1 MKNQELTL
9 LYVFD
14 AIMTEGSV
22 TRAADRLA
30 MTQPAVSN
38 AVARMRHVWKDP
50 LFIKKGR
57 AIEPTSFAL
66 SLWDQV
72 RSPMHDLS
80 RAVDASAFDPSDSK
94 RKFRLAVT
102 DVMVDLIWQSLA
114 CKLQREAPGIDLY
127 AVPYTQ
133 ASAFG
138 QLREAYVDLAIGM
151 LTGHDSSL
159 RSIWLFDSEYTLAMR
174 DDHPLAGRPM
184 SLGEFL
190 QAKHLMVSLSGDT
203 TGVVDLALSQQSMKR
218 RVAVTVNHFAVV
230 PQLLRESDMVAVIP
244 KIATGGVGYQ
254 QGIWYSPMPFE
265 LDPTSIYLIWHT
277 RHDRD
282 PGLLWMRHQV
292 EEITKMKWNG
302 CEHCSGPA
310 KSTLSSLNAQALQ
323 AKAGNAGKAG
333 KPNAAAATTKA
344 GKKSMPKTNAVQA

>member
-38 AVARMRHVWKDP
+38 AVARMRHAWKDP

-72 RSPMHDLS
+72 RSPMHELS
-80 RAVDASAFDPSDSK
+80 RAVDASAFEPEQSK
-94 RKFRLAVT
+94 RRFRIAVT
-102 DVMVDLIWQSLA
+102 DALVDLIWQPVA
-114 CKLQREAPGIDLY
+114 CMLQREAPGIDLH

-133 ASAFG
+133 ATAFD

-174 DDHPLAGRPM
+174 ADHPLAGKPIG
-184 SLGEFL
+184 LEDFL
-190 QAKHLMVSLSGDT
+190 EAKHLLVSLSGDA
-203 TGVVDLALSQQSMKR
+203 TGIVDLALTQKSLKR

-230 PQLLRESDMVAVIP
+230 PQLLRESNMIAVVP
-244 KIATGGVGYQ
+244 KIATGGAGYQ
-254 QGIWYSPMPFE
+254 QGIWYTEVPFE

-282 PGLLWMRHQV
+282 PGLLWMRQKV
-292 EEITKMKWNG
+292 EEITKQKWRG
-302 CEHCSGPA
+302 CEHCSG
-310 KSTLSSLNAQALQ
+310 SAQLQ
-323 AKAGNAGKAG
+323 AA
-333 KPNAAAATTKA
+333 
-344 GKKSMPKTNAVQA
+344 M

>member
-1 MKNQELTL
+1 MKNQDLTL

-38 AVARMRHVWKDP
+38 AVSRMRHLWKDP
-50 LFIKKGR
+50 LFVKKGR
-57 AIEPTSFAL
+57 SIEPTSFAL

-72 RSPMHDLS
+72 RAPMHELS
-80 RAVDASAFDPSDSK
+80 NAIDASAFEPAESK
-94 RKFRLAVT
+94 RKFRIAVT
-102 DVMVDLIWQSLA
+102 DVLVDLIWQSLA
-114 CKLQREAPGIDLY
+114 CSLQRKAPGIDLY

-133 ASAFG
+133 ADAFN
-138 QLREAYVDLAIGM
+138 QLREAHVDLAIGM

-174 DDHPLAGRPM
+174 DDHPLAKNGIT
-184 SLGEFL
+184 LKDFL
-190 QAKHLMVSLSGDT
+190 AAKHLMVSLSGDT
-203 TGVVDLALSQQSMKR
+203 TGIVDLALSQRGWKR

-230 PQLLRESDMVAVIP
+230 PQLLRESDMIAVIP
-244 KIATGGVGYQ
+244 KIATGGAGYQ
-254 QGIWYSPMPFE
+254 DGIWFADVPFD

-282 PGLLWMRHQV
+282 PGLMWMRQLV
-292 EEITKMKWNG
+292 EDITKMKWKG
-302 CEHCSGPA
+302 CAHC
-310 KSTLSSLNAQALQ
+310 T
-323 AKAGNAGKAG
+323 GKG
-333 KPNAAAATTKA
+333 
-344 GKKSMPKTNAVQA
+344 SAVVGL